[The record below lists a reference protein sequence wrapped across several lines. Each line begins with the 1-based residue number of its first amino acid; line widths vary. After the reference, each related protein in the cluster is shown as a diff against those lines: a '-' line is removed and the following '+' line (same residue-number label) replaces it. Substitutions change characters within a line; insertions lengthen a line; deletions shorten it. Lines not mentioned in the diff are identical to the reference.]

1 MASRLPVCCYR
12 KIRAEFLPLE
22 GVPVLKKIILSCA
35 LASSIA
41 LTPFT
46 ATAGEPRAGL
56 AAISIDN
63 FGEINSNYYR
73 GAQPE
78 GKDYAALA
86 GAGIRTVID
95 LQRDGDSN
103 EKQSVERAGMKF
115 VKIGMTTH
123 VPPTPQQIEQ
133 FLTIVNDP
141 ANQPVFV
148 HCAGGKHRTGVMT
161 AVYRMTQDKWTS
173 DQAFRE
179 MKNYKFGADFLHSE
193 FKRFVYGFRPVQGP
207 VQLEAAAT
215 VPAAPVAAT
224 PVAVVRAK
232 SEAAPRVLGASTKP
246 VVVTPAAGA
255 PATATPVTA
264 AP

>member
-1 MASRLPVCCYR
+1 
-12 KIRAEFLPLE
+12 
-22 GVPVLKKIILSCA
+22 VLKKIVLSCA

-46 ATAGEPRAGL
+46 VATAGEPRAGI
-56 AAISIDN
+56 AAVRIDN
-63 FGEINSNYYR
+63 FGAINSNYYR

-78 GKDYAALA
+78 GQDYAALA
-86 GAGIRTVID
+86 GAGVKTVID
-95 LQRDGDSN
+95 LQRDGDQN
-103 EKQSVERAGMKF
+103 EKRLVESAGMKF

-133 FLTIVNDP
+133 FLNIVNDP
-141 ANQPVFV
+141 ANQPVYV

-161 AVYRMTQDKWTS
+161 AVYRMTQDNWTS

-193 FKRFVYGFRPVQGP
+193 FKRFVYGFRPAGGP
-207 VQLEAAAT
+207 VQLQAAAPNT
-215 VPAAPVAAT
+215 T
-224 PVAVVRAK
+224 PVAVVPKTAPVAVVLK
-232 SEAAPRVLGASTKP
+232 ATPAAAASVVAAPV
-246 VVVTPAAGA
+246 AGA